1 MITTEDPYICKI
13 VNLLVSNFRI
23 IFVWLTPLSQTK
35 LMQNCSLVHWLSW
48 LPVIHK
54 QALEIK
60 KVKHSDGK
68 ENSNFAVCWELHKSV
83 SFTKPPL
90 QLKIERLEILWNCCC
105 TFEIRIHKVVEP
117 IVFSYRAAKRKK
129 IDTRI
134 YHLGTISTSRQNWLD
149 LGWCKGRKY
158 D

>member
-1 MITTEDPYICKI
+1 MITTEDSYICKI
-13 VNLLVSNFRI
+13 VNLLVSNFHI

-68 ENSNFAVCWELHKSV
+68 ENSALLYVENYTKAFLSPSHLYNWKLKDWKSCEIVAAHLKFEFIKWLNQLCFRIELPSAKKL
-83 SFTKPPL
+83 TL
-90 QLKIERLEILWNCCC
+90 
-105 TFEIRIHKVVEP
+105 
-117 IVFSYRAAKRKK
+117 VF
-129 IDTRI
+129 II
-134 YHLGTISTSRQNWLD
+134 
-149 LGWCKGRKY
+149 
-158 D
+158 